1 MLKPSR
7 VIDERL
13 GHVFVWRNDI
23 LLQAGHP
30 GVVPPEVR
38 QHEDRRREHRPG
50 VQQAVG
56 VVRHDDVV
64 STTVPLPLR
73 PRAEV
78 PDELLLQGLVPA
90 DLLRRHGPGVAV
102 VAEGGEEGDED
113 EVGVAGVGDPHG
125 GAAGRRGRGEEV
137 EREPVRDAVLLV
149 EPPGVPRRRCG
160 GVVGEV
166 RPNGAGGR
174 RRPAEEAEVELGLQV
189 VHEDPDGGSARV
201 ASRRTGARVVGAAVL
216 VKKGELFAGAG
227 GVGGGA
233 GGHGDGR
240 GGDGVGRHGEA
251 GVGGAPARAG
261 GGEEEDGG
269 GDEDGGG
276 GEREEEGAAAGR
288 HGGAQVIAGLEMVE

>member
-1 MLKPSR
+1 MIKPGR

-38 QHEDRRREHRPG
+38 QHKDRRRQRRPG

-56 VVRHDDVV
+56 VVRDDDVV
-64 STTVPLPLR
+64 SATVPPPLR

-113 EVGVAGVGDPHG
+113 EVGVARVGDTHG

-137 EREPVRDAVLLV
+137 ECEPVRDAVLLV
-149 EPPGVPRRRCG
+149 EPPGVPRRRCA

-174 RRPAEEAEVELGLQV
+174 RRPAEEAEVELGRQV
-189 VHEDPDGGSARV
+189 VHEDPNGGGARV
-201 ASRRTGARVVGAAVL
+201 ASRRAGARVVGAAVL

-233 GGHGDGR
+233 GGHGDVDGAGR
-240 GGDGVGRHGEA
+240 DGEA